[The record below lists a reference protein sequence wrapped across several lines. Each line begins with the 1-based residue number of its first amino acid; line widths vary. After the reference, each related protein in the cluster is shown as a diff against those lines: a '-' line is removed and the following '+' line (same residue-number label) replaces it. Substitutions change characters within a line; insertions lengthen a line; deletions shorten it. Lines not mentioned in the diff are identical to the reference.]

1 MKFEE
6 FKLDESGLVPVIIQ
20 DERTS
25 EILMLGYMNQEAYE
39 KTLETNKV
47 HFFSR
52 SRKKLWLKGETS
64 SNFLNVVSI
73 TSDCDNDTL
82 LVKAN
87 PDGPTCHT
95 GEKSCFFNNIKEADV
110 DKSSYILFK
119 LYDLISDRIVNEKEG
134 SYTNYLLRK
143 GIDKISNKIAEES
156 IQTVI
161 ACKNGDKRDII
172 FETTDL
178 MYHLL
183 VMLND
188 MDIPLEEIFM
198 ELNNRYRG

>member
-6 FKLDESGLVPVIIQ
+6 FKLDENGLLPVIIQ

-25 EILMLGYMNQEAYE
+25 EILMLGYMNEEAYE

-64 SNFLNVVSI
+64 SNFLNVISI

-82 LVKAN
+82 LIKAK

-95 GEKSCFFNNIKEADV
+95 GEKSCFFNSIKEADI

-119 LYDLISDRIVNEKEG
+119 LYDLISDRIVNEVEG

-188 MDIPLEEIFM
+188 MEIPLEEIFM